1 MTQRVKNEHV
11 IQDVEILRVQAHSV
25 SASGNPS
32 YQLDTN
38 KGSFLTAPDA
48 SAGYDAMNYA
58 PGWGIN
64 PVVNLTLNSFGS
76 IIGFTGKTTLDLR
89 IIRFTGETT
98 LDPRMEEDNAENTTI

>member
-11 IQDVEILRVQAHSV
+11 VHDVEILRVQSHGV
-25 SASGNPS
+25 SANGNPS

-76 IIGFTGKTTLDLR
+76 IIGFTGETTLDL
-89 IIRFTGETT
+89 
-98 LDPRMEEDNAENTTI
+98 RMEEDNAENTTI

>member
-1 MTQRVKNEHV
+1 MTQRVKTEHV
-11 IQDVEILRVQAHSV
+11 IQDVEILSVQAHRVSV
-25 SASGNPS
+25 SGNPS

-64 PVVNLTLNSFGS
+64 PVVDLTLNSFGS
-76 IIGFTGKTTLDLR
+76 VIGFTGKTTLDLR
-89 IIRFTGETT
+89 
-98 LDPRMEEDNAENTTI
+98 MEADNAESTAI

>member
-11 IQDVEILRVQAHSV
+11 VHDVEILRVQAHGV
-25 SASGNPS
+25 SSNGNPS

-58 PGWGIN
+58 PGWGFN
-64 PVVNLTLNSFGS
+64 PVVDLTLNSFGS
-76 IIGFTGKTTLDLR
+76 VIGFTGKTTLDLR
-89 IIRFTGETT
+89 
-98 LDPRMEEDNAENTTI
+98 MEADNAESTAI

>member
-64 PVVNLTLNSFGS
+64 PVVDLTLNSFGS
-76 IIGFTGKTTLDLR
+76 VIGFTGKTTLDLR
-89 IIRFTGETT
+89 
-98 LDPRMEEDNAENTTI
+98 MEADNAESTAI